1 MNKIKTSLLTH
12 LGICLVLA
20 VSWSYPALSADDETG
35 NDLGD
40 MFELSWTLGA
50 GNTRM
55 ISPSGDILDSNMDA
69 LSPLQVTPIELSD
82 AGLTLEVLKDPA
94 KAKEPLAKA
103 LYIPTDPKKIA
114 EMTTEELDKI
124 NVNQKEILNQAS
136 AHVLAF
142 GLKSDQNTDDFDKRH
157 LRALEFIK
165 TAENNRE
172 DIQDLTGATLGMVA
186 EMNKMLSLSTS
197 RAMLKASDNLSS
209 ASIIRG
215 E

>member
-1 MNKIKTSLLTH
+1 
-12 LGICLVLA
+12 
-20 VSWSYPALSADDETG
+20 
-35 NDLGD
+35 
-40 MFELSWTLGA
+40 
-50 GNTRM
+50 
-55 ISPSGDILDSNMDA
+55 
-69 LSPLQVTPIELSD
+69 
-82 AGLTLEVLKDPA
+82 
-94 KAKEPLAKA
+94 
-103 LYIPTDPKKIA
+103 
-114 EMTTEELDKI
+114 MTTEELDKI

-142 GLKSDQNTDDFDKRH
+142 GLKSDQNTDDFDKRR

-172 DIQDLTGATLGMVA
+172 DIQVLTGATLGMVA